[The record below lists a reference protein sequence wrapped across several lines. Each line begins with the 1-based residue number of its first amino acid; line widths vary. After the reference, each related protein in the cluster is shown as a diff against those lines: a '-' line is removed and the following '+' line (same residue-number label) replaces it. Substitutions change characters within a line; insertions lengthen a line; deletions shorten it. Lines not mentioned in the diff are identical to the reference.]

1 MLNIRIESSFPIPAD
16 CGGRNIPRVDG
27 NFYLFTV
34 SDEEYMFW
42 QGLAPAE
49 QRQFADSMSGRCFLD
64 ALVELMRK
72 KRPMNYLESTV
83 GGIDE
88 NQIAV

>member
-1 MLNIRIESSFPIPAD
+1 MLNIRIESRFPIPAD
-16 CGGRNIPRVDG
+16 CTGRNIPRVDG

-49 QRQFADSMSGRCFLD
+49 QQQFANSMPGRCFVD
-64 ALVELMRK
+64 ALVEFMRK
-72 KRPMNYLESTV
+72 KRRMNYSESTAT
-83 GGIDE
+83 GIDE
-88 NQIAV
+88 TR